1 MWSRYGEVIDE
12 LPIVPGSD
20 RALISPD
27 SRMREAA
34 GRGDYP
40 SVVAFLVS
48 LLASPLPS
56 TAETQYH
63 CISVE
68 FVFVDTVIEAPAD
81 LVATEAGPY
90 ICGRC
95 RHDRRHVRPDGPD
108 GRGRGWAREGSGSSS

>member
-1 MWSRYGEVIDE
+1 MTSDRYGEVIDE

-48 LLASPLPS
+48 PLASSLSS
-56 TAETQYH
+56 THTFHRCTSGANGAGTET
-63 CISVE
+63 SVRANGDRNWPIRLRE
-68 FVFVDTVIEAPAD
+68 VSMRLTMRTVR
-81 LVATEAGPY
+81 L
-90 ICGRC
+90 
-95 RHDRRHVRPDGPD
+95 H
-108 GRGRGWAREGSGSSS
+108 

>member
-1 MWSRYGEVIDE
+1 MSSTYTRHDLFVWNRYGEVIDE

-48 LLASPLPS
+48 PLASSLSS
-56 TAETQYH
+56 TVGHIHMQSILSFPVASAGTETSVRANGDRNWP
-63 CISVE
+63 ISLREVSTRLTTR
-68 FVFVDTVIEAPAD
+68 TVR
-81 LVATEAGPY
+81 L
-90 ICGRC
+90 
-95 RHDRRHVRPDGPD
+95 H
-108 GRGRGWAREGSGSSS
+108 